1 MNRYLLFQLF
11 GSMCSWGDV
20 AVGESR
26 VSASVPGRAAM
37 LGLLAAAL
45 GVKRDQESQLQSLS
59 ADLCFGMLV
68 LNPGYFLRD
77 YHTAQVPPAGALKK
91 RPARTRKDE
100 LSVPKDELGTILSSR
115 DYRTD
120 ACYRIAVQA
129 SDTGEWKLEAL
140 HQALLEPVFPLYLGR
155 KACPP
160 ALPLQPQIVSAESLL
175 AAFQSAE
182 FYGPADLLGGLIPSA
197 RLPRVEQDLYSLHW
211 EDGMDAGQVPMKTT
225 SRRDQPR
232 TRRRWQFD
240 ERIEHQA
247 MIESFKEAPCS

>member
-1 MNRYLLFQLF
+1 MNRSLLFQLY
-11 GSMCSWGDV
+11 GPMCSWGDV

-45 GVKRDQESQLQSLS
+45 GLKRDQEAQLQSLS
-59 ADLCFGMLV
+59 TSLRFGMLV
-68 LNPGYFLRD
+68 LSPGYFLRD
-77 YHTAQVPPAGALKK
+77 YHTAQVPPVKALKK
-91 RPARTRKDE
+91 RPARTRRDE
-100 LSVPKDELGTILSSR
+100 LMVPKDELGTILSSR

-120 ACYRIAVQA
+120 ACYLIAVQT
-129 SDTGEWKLEAL
+129 SDMSKWNLETL
-140 HQALLEPVFPLYLGR
+140 EQALLEPVFPLYLGR

-160 ALPLQPQIVSAESLL
+160 ALPLQPRIVKAESLL

-182 FYGPADLLGGLIPSA
+182 FHGPAELLDLLRPGAKSLGI
-197 RLPRVEQDLYSLHW
+197 EQDEFSLYW
-211 EDGMDAGQVPMKTT
+211 EEGMDAGCVAMWTT
-225 SRRDQPR
+225 TRRDQPR

-247 MIESFKEAPCS
+247 MIESF